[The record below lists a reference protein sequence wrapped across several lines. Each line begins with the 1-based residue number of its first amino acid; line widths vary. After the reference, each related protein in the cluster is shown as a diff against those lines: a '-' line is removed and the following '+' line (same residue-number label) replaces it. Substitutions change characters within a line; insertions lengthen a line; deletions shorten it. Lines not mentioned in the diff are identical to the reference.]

1 MRNKGLCTKL
11 LWMPMAAGVWLSAQ
25 SCSSMALLRASWSLP
40 WQPPSSAHPAP
51 SLSAS
56 SCHPHSPQ
64 WWRQASTHALPTK
77 EREGRDDQGDWLE
90 PVPTCFQG
98 CPSTGSR
105 VMAEKGSRRW
115 KSPGRAVRTPTFELE
130 TPKHNWVPFAK
141 ISIGE

>member
-51 SLSAS
+51 SLSVS

-77 EREGRDDQGDWLE
+77 GREGRDDEGDWL
-90 PVPTCFQG
+90 PGARSHLLSRRSQHWKQG
-98 CPSTGSR
+98 VGENGSR
-105 VMAEKGSRRW
+105 W
-115 KSPGRAVRTPTFELE
+115 TSPGRAVRTPTFELLSVYYV
-130 TPKHNWVPFAK
+130 WDSAR
-141 ISIGE
+141 